1 MPEIELR
8 QRTDAKPW
16 YCEVY
21 VGNLPLLD
29 ARGNVMTITKGEVY
43 ALDGWL
49 DHWVMVMARCRA
61 GENAKDITPERPRG

>member
-1 MPEIELR
+1 MAVEVELR

-29 ARGNVMTITKGEVY
+29 ARGNVVTVTKREVY
-43 ALDGWL
+43 EMQYGA
-49 DHWVMVMARCRA
+49 DHWVFHMGRI
-61 GENAKDITPERPRG
+61 AKDITPCP